1 MIGAVYSISKNL
13 VVNSGGGSNV
23 SMTTHPSPYDVA
35 YSGQV
40 RFNGT
45 SQLLETYNGWAWMPI
60 IPQTTSIGLSTEAE
74 SLLDWAKKKREEELA
89 LERLANS
96 SVTIAGMLREKKDLE
111 DKIKMVQI
119 LLKEEVQ
126 LGTS

>member
-1 MIGAVYSISKNL
+1 MIGAVYSTSNNL
-13 VVNSGGGSNV
+13 VVNNGGGSNV

-45 SQLLETYNGWAWMPI
+45 TQLLETFNGWAWMPI

-74 SLLDWAKKKREEELA
+74 SLLEWAKKKREEDLA
-89 LERLANS
+89 IERLANS
-96 SVTIAGMLREKKDLE
+96 SVTIAGLVREKKDLE